1 MLRATISILLAAA
14 VGFGAPPPAEGN
26 TAGKKV
32 AATIDAGTT
41 AAPISPYIY
50 GQFIEHIGDL
60 VNRSIGAEMIDD
72 RKFYHPIVANPVEQ
86 KSVRGRRSNR
96 WMPVGPEAS
105 VVMDREHP
113 YAGDHAPLI

>member
-32 AATIDAGTT
+32 AATIGAGTT